1 MISVKNVNDLN
12 PTDFGFS
19 IVKLAAATAATAWG
33 IYHPFSAHDRVVFL
47 WIMAAFYAYN
57 LAVYLAIFRFPDK
70 AAKIYLIEFLF
81 DLIFLSLIVPMTG
94 GLNSSFTLGY
104 FLIAAAQSFYY
115 GLAGSIGIAI
125 IASVAYIFSCPNC
138 LYTMHWTDLSLRVG
152 FLLLFSVMMGYLSDR
167 ERRMH
172 RQLVNAEQLAA
183 MGMMSAQLAHSV
195 RNPLS
200 TISLSAELLAD
211 EIKKYEAKDT
221 EEAQALVKSIIN
233 EVYRINDVIESHLN
247 FMKRSKA
254 GQKRSDVNA
263 VSESLIRFLEKEG
276 QCKGISFNKAL
287 EEGLPDASIEE
298 SRLRQVLLNLIRN
311 SFEAMPDGGRIV
323 ISTNRRKDEV
333 EIAVEDNG
341 PGIPREHQ
349 KRMFEPFFTTK
360 DVGTGLGLYIAR
372 DIMLECGGGIS
383 CDSKVGRGTIV
394 KLRLPFAA

>member
-1 MISVKNVNDLN
+1 MIPVKGVNGIN

-19 IVKLAAATAATAWG
+19 IVKLAAATAATVWG
-33 IYHPFSAHDRVVFL
+33 IYHPLSAHDRTAFL
-47 WIMAAFYAYN
+47 SIIAAFYVYN
-57 LAVYLAIFRFPDK
+57 LAIYLAIFRFPDR
-70 AAKIYLIEFLF
+70 ASKIYLVEFFL
-81 DLIFLSLIVPMTG
+81 DLILLSLIVPMTG

-115 GLAGSIGIAI
+115 GLAGSIWIAVVS
-125 IASVAYIFSCPNC
+125 SVAYIFSCPNC

-200 TISLSAELLAD
+200 TISLSAELLSD
-211 EIKKYEAKDT
+211 EIKKCERKDT
-221 EEAQALVKSIIN
+221 EEAQTLVKSIIN
-233 EVYRINDVIESHLN
+233 EVYRINDVIEDHLN
-247 FMKRSKA
+247 FMRRSKTGLKRSNI
-254 GQKRSDVNA
+254 NA
-263 VSESLIRFLEKEG
+263 VVGSLIKFLEKEG
-276 QCKGISFNKAL
+276 QCKGISFNKTL
-287 EEGLPDASIEE
+287 DESLPDAAIEE

-323 ISTNRRKDEV
+323 ISTSRRKNEV

-341 PGIPREHQ
+341 TGIPRENQ

-383 CDSKVGRGTIV
+383 CDSKAGRGTIV